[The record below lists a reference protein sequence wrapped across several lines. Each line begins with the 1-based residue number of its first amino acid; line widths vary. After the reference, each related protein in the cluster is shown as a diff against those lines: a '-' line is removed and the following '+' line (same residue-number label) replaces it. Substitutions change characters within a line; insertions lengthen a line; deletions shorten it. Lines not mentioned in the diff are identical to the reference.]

1 MPLRLGPEGSPAG
14 CIAERGPIDPSLDKP
29 EGICYF
35 PHSNGEVPE
44 WSKGADCKSVGAA
57 FEGSNPSLPIK
68 PSIAE
73 KVFYCLQHRG
83 TRGRS

>member
-1 MPLRLGPEGSPAG
+1 MVDGGG
-14 CIAERGPIDPSLDKP
+14 CIIPTVEFHLDNPAEIW
-29 EGICYF
+29 YF

-68 PSIAE
+68 PSLIAE
-73 KVFYCLQHRG
+73 KAFFVCAVAALPVLLALRI
-83 TRGRS
+83 